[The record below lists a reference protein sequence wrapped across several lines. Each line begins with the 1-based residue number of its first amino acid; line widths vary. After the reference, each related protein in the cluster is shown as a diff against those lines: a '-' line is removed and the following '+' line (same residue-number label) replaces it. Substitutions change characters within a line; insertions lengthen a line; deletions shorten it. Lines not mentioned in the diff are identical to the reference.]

1 MQINIK
7 AVITGTI
14 VAALLAP
21 LAFSVQQ
28 VPVTMQTFVL
38 FTLAAVLGK
47 NSGFFIALAYVILGG
62 IGLPIFGDHT
72 GGYEKLIGPTAGFIW
87 AFPVICYYIGW
98 ECQRTQQNFFFY
110 ILAFVKAHVL
120 LLIPGFLVLYLM
132 VDGVLLWDTLIRLT
146 PGLLLKSIAGGLLAI
161 WLIKKLP
168 PTWTEASS
176 SLR

>member
-7 AVITGTI
+7 AIVGGTI
-14 VAALLAP
+14 IAALLAP
-21 LAFSVQQ
+21 LAFDVQQ
-28 VPVTMQTFVL
+28 VPITLQTFVL

-47 NSGFFIALAYVILGG
+47 KSGFFIALVYVILGG
-62 IGLPIFGDHT
+62 IGLPIFGGHT

-98 ECQRTQQNFFFY
+98 ECQRTQQNFFYY
-110 ILAFVKAHVL
+110 ISAFLKGHVL

-132 VDGVLLWDTLIRLT
+132 VEGVLIWDTLVRLT
-146 PGLLLKSIAGGLLAI
+146 PGLLVKSIVGGVLAL

-168 PTWTEASS
+168 PNWTEVSS
-176 SLR
+176 S